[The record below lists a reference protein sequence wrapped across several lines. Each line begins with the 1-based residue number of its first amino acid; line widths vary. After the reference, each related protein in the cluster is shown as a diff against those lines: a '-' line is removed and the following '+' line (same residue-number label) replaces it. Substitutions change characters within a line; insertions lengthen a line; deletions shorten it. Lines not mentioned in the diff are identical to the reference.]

1 MKNLWVVLAL
11 IVTFFGYNHFSPE
24 WGGPTEDV
32 EKVRAET
39 EQRARMRAAALPPNF
54 AVPDSFAAAVE
65 LLRTV
70 TGSAPEPF
78 VGPRDDGPDVQTTG
92 FSFEVKSDSLAH
104 AIADTA
110 AVLFRAKGFTLFV
123 FGAGSIGV
131 GPGTLVL
138 TPDREPYHAIEAIGT
153 SGGFIFPTTPRV
165 VKWLRALDTDQPFV
179 ITGIGGDYIEGRFT
193 TPLKDVRALAKRF
206 YGFCPDIVR
215 QGTRSV
221 ANLELELRESG
232 MLYCWWD

>member
-1 MKNLWVVLAL
+1 MASAANYSLADRL
-11 IVTFFGYNHFSPE
+11 SSKKSNKLDAKRWCECEESV
-24 WGGPTEDV
+24 D
-32 EKVRAET
+32 
-39 EQRARMRAAALPPNF
+39 RARVDRHRLRVQSLLP
-54 AVPDSFAAAVE
+54 AAAVE
-65 LLRTV
+65 VLRTV

-138 TPDREPYHAIEAIGT
+138 TPDREPYRAIEAIGT
-153 SGGFIFPTTPRV
+153 SGGFIFPTTPRI
-165 VKWLRALDTDQPFV
+165 VKSL
-179 ITGIGGDYIEGRFT
+179 
-193 TPLKDVRALAKRF
+193 LKDVRALAKRF
-206 YGFCPDIVR
+206 YSFCPDIVR

-221 ANLELELRESG
+221 GQSRAR
-232 MLYCWWD
+232 DP

>member
-1 MKNLWVVLAL
+1 M
-11 IVTFFGYNHFSPE
+11 
-24 WGGPTEDV
+24 
-32 EKVRAET
+32 
-39 EQRARMRAAALPPNF
+39 
-54 AVPDSFAAAVE
+54 
-65 LLRTV
+65 

-138 TPDREPYHAIEAIGT
+138 TPDREPYRAIEAIGT
-153 SGGFIFPTTPRV
+153 SGGFIFPTTPRI
-165 VKWLRALDTDQPFV
+165 VKSL
-179 ITGIGGDYIEGRFT
+179 
-193 TPLKDVRALAKRF
+193 LKDVRALAKRF
-206 YGFCPDIVR
+206 CSFCPDIVR
-215 QGTRSV
+215 QRMRSV
-221 ANLELELRESG
+221 GQSRAR
-232 MLYCWWD
+232 DR